1 MVTSRRPTTS
11 VLPLAS
17 ALAVLIAITSGAEAR
32 QESGATRTAARAT
45 GAAERVQPAR
55 PAEQPVLAV
64 ISIGTQRIS
73 VYGPDGLI
81 TRAPVSTG
89 QAGHP
94 TPTGVFSVIQKNR
107 WHRSNIYSG
116 APMPYM
122 QRLTWSGIAMH
133 EGNLPGY
140 PASHGCIRL
149 PGAFARELFSTTKM
163 GMRVIVT
170 FSDATPAPFT
180 HASLP
185 QPLLVAASAEAQ
197 RIASAGGAVV
207 VPAALLSAPE
217 RLLNPIERGRLAKLE
232 AQDAVQRAAK
242 AVEEALSAAAF
253 AAAAA
258 NRATQTVEDAAA
270 AVADAETQLRTAIAA
285 KLSATGDAQAA
296 AAERVQDAEDH
307 LAEALR
313 IQAEAKREADA
324 AFPASF
330 DAVKAV
336 RAAEAAHE
344 AAQAALKDANRRT
357 EHVSVLVSRK
367 ERRVF
372 VRQGFT
378 PVFDEPIE
386 IRDPEQPLGTHLLLA
401 AEAKED
407 GRGLEWLATTVPDSS
422 LGLDD
427 RSSRKGRAED
437 VRPHVQA
444 GTLTAAAALERIE
457 WPQETRRL
465 IAERLWAGGS
475 IVISDH
481 GLGTETGLG
490 TDFIVQTR

>member
-1 MVTSRRPTTS
+1 MVTLRHPTARS
-11 VLPLAS
+11 LPAT
-17 ALAVLIAITSGAEAR
+17 AAFAAVLAIGGAAEAR
-32 QESGATRTAARAT
+32 QERVAARPTLKT
-45 GAAERVQPAR
+45 GTADRAQPAR
-55 PAEQPVLAV
+55 PAEQPVMAV
-64 ISIGTQRIS
+64 ISIGDQRIS
-73 VYGPDGLI
+73 VYGADGLI
-81 TRAPVSTG
+81 KRAPVSTG
-89 QAGHP
+89 KPGHP

-116 APMPYM
+116 APMPFM
-122 QRLTWSGIAMH
+122 QRLTWSGIAIH
-133 EGNLPGY
+133 EGSLPGY
-140 PASHGCIRL
+140 PASHGCVRL
-149 PGAFARELFSTTKM
+149 PGGFARELFSTTKM

-170 FSDATPAPFT
+170 FSDATPEPFS
-180 HASLP
+180 HQGLP
-185 QPLLVAASAEAQ
+185 EPLLVPASTEAQ

-207 VPAALLSAPE
+207 MPAALLSSPE

-253 AAAAA
+253 KAAAA
-258 NRATQTVEDAAA
+258 NRNSQAVEDATG
-270 AVADAETQLRTAIAA
+270 AVADAEAQLRTAIAA
-285 KLSATGDAQAA
+285 KLAASGDAQAA

-313 IQAEAKREADA
+313 VQAEATREADA
-324 AFPASF
+324 ALPASF
-330 DAVKAV
+330 EAVKAV

-344 AAQAALKDANRRT
+344 AAQAALKDASRRT

-386 IRDPEQPLGTHLLLA
+386 IRDPDLPLGTHLLLA
-401 AEAKED
+401 AQTRDE
-407 GRGLEWLATTVPDSS
+407 GRGLEWLSTTVPDSS

-427 RSSRKGRAED
+427 RSSRKTRGEVA
-437 VRPHVQA
+437 RPAVPT

-457 WPQETRRL
+457 WPAQTRRL

-481 GLGTETGLG
+481 GLGNETGLG

>member
-1 MVTSRRPTTS
+1 MVTPRHPPAS
-11 VLPLAS
+11 VLPLVS
-17 ALAVLIAITSGAEAR
+17 SLAVLIAIAGGAEAR
-32 QESGATRTAARAT
+32 QEGAIARPASRA
-45 GAAERVQPAR
+45 GVGERAQPAR
-55 PAEQPVLAV
+55 PTEQPVLAV
-64 ISIGTQRIS
+64 ISIGSQRIS
-73 VYGPDGLI
+73 VYGPDGLV

-133 EGNLPGY
+133 EGHLPGY

-180 HASLP
+180 HAGLP
-185 QPLLVAASAEAQ
+185 QPLMVAASAEAQ

-258 NRATQTVEDAAA
+258 NRATQAVEDAAA
-270 AVADAETQLRTAIAA
+270 AVADADAQLKAAIAA
-285 KLSATGDAQAA
+285 KLSATGAAQAE

-313 IQAEAKREADA
+313 IQAEARREAGI

-330 DAVKAV
+330 EAVKAV

-357 EHVSVLVSRK
+357 EHVSILVSRK

-372 VRQGFT
+372 VRQGFA

-401 AEAKED
+401 TQARD
-407 GRGLEWLATTVPDSS
+407 DSRGLEWLATTVPDSS
-422 LGLDD
+422 LGLED
-427 RSSRKGRAED
+427 RSSRKGRGED
-437 VRPHVQA
+437 ARPQVA
-444 GTLTAAAALERIE
+444 VGPLTAAAALERIE
-457 WPQETRRL
+457 WPRETRRL
-465 IAERLWAGGS
+465 ISERLWSGGS
-475 IVISDH
+475 IVISDQ
-481 GLGTETGLG
+481 GLGNETGLG